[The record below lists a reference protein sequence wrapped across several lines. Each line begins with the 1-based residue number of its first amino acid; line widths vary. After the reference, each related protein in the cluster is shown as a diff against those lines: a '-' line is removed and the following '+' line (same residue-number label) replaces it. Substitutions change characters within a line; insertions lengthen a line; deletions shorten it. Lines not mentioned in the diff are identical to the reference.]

1 MHAAKALSL
10 KPGSAVTSPLEEESC
25 RAETLALTTSWAVLF
40 GLHSQPGFTRWDRS
54 IKQLG
59 NTSGSHLK
67 KTKLQATLRRDWCC
81 GHLHHC
87 SCSGSQGHSQGS
99 SGPFTVQLFIGFLCS
114 IGKIIMFFIGECL
127 ALIVEYIQGN
137 CCGCCFLMFFSFM
150 S

>member
-25 RAETLALTTSWAVLF
+25 CAETLALTTSWAALPARLHQMGLIYKAAWKHQRVTFEKDQTAGDLAEGLVLWAPPPLQ
-40 GLHSQPGFTRWDRS
+40 LHGVPGSLT
-54 IKQLG
+54 
-59 NTSGSHLK
+59 
-67 KTKLQATLRRDWCC
+67 
-81 GHLHHC
+81 
-87 SCSGSQGHSQGS
+87 GS

-114 IGKIIMFFIGECL
+114 IGKIIMFFIEECL

-137 CCGCCFLMFFSFM
+137 CCGGCFLMFFSFM